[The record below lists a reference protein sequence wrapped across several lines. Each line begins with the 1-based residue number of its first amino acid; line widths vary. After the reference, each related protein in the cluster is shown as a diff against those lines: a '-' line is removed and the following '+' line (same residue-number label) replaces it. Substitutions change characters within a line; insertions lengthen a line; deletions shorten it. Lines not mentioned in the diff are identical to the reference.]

1 MMQHNTNHANQY
13 LLDIVCKLILLINK
27 EIVVFTTRT
36 GKKKTN
42 FYQSDTDKN
51 MMSKSSELY

>member
-1 MMQHNTNHANQY
+1 MMQHNTNYANQY

-36 GKKKTN
+36 GKKKTI